1 MAQTSLSGSGISIE
15 SAAGQMSYS
24 LGSLNH
30 IISGHSRMFSPGV
43 LQVHNSSPFKVLQ
56 ENQISAWP
64 NPVIGS
70 LNIKL
75 EPNPLCPV
83 SFQIYDLNGQ
93 LLGNYSYSE
102 NKSSISMLSYP
113 SGTYLLKIISP
124 QQIPITIKINK
135 I

>member
-1 MAQTSLSGSGISIE
+1 MAQTSLKSSGMNIK

-30 IISGHSRMFSPGV
+30 IILGNSKMYSQGV
-43 LQVHNSSPFKVLQ
+43 LQVYNSSPFKVLQ

-75 EPNPLCPV
+75 EPNPLSPV

-93 LLGNYSYSE
+93 LWGNYSFSG
-102 NKSSISMLSYP
+102 NNSSISMLSYP
-113 SGTYLLKIISP
+113 PGTYLLKIISP

>member
-1 MAQTSLSGSGISIE
+1 MAQTSLSGSGMSIE

-30 IISGHSRMFSPGV
+30 IIPGHSKMISQGV
-43 LQVHNSSPFKVLQ
+43 LQAHNSSPFKVLQ
-56 ENQISAWP
+56 ENLISAWP

-75 EPNPLCPV
+75 EPNLLSPV

-93 LLGNYSYSE
+93 LWGNYSFSG
-102 NKSSISMLSYP
+102 NNSSISMLSYP